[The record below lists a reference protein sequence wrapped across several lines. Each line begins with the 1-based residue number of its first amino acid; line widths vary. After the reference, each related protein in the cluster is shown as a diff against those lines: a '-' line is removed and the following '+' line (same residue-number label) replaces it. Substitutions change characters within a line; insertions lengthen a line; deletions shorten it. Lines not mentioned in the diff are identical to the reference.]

1 MKEALFRE
9 MSSSSLP
16 SLLSALTTSF
26 ILPAQRSKKRKKN
39 SSKGDAKTKGNEK
52 KEKRTALSSASEEP
66 LTLLPEL
73 VAELKLYIR
82 RGGMEEARVA
92 ADRLANHHS
101 ASEDARERLLAL
113 RVVVIL
119 FRRSKRFRQALLELF
134 PVFLDRTIGHKGES
148 PLPPPRWASR
158 ALRAECIVAVKR
170 WMADF
175 GDFYPNLR
183 VGYTYLK
190 DKVGVRFVDIVAE
203 QRMSARAARAIR
215 DARNTLKAS
224 LDAIEQMRLHLDEN
238 NMSSAASGMI
248 ATMRTFWGCCD
259 ALGVGYTS
267 SERTRQD
274 VAGQDDG
281 AEDAGGDLDGDV
293 DSDTGKDESNAKDSG
308 DDNDD
313 DNDDDDNDGGDSILW
328 DDDEDDDDDI
338 DDSGKDEKSA
348 MTYVKTATMEDLS
361 ISLDLSKVGD
371 ASQWD
376 DAGLAQLI
384 LSGTKT
390 SEISLPEVR
399 ATLAE
404 CRLLVQKRHLPL
416 LRRWLVEIPALA
428 LPSAAPGDTQKVD
441 TAKGRKKAMV
451 VRCMELREEFV
462 KELTVCEMHAVK
474 RKRKPIE
481 RKVVAP
487 KAPSKGKGKK
497 KRPSAR
503 DK

>member
-1 MKEALFRE
+1 MLHLYRTCGERSAFQGDVIIVASFAALCADDIVY
-9 MSSSSLP
+9 P
-16 SLLSALTTSF
+16 
-26 ILPAQRSKKRKKN
+26 PAQRSKKRKKN

-248 ATMRTFWGCCD
+248 ATMRTFWAAATRWEWDIPRVRGQ
-259 ALGVGYTS
+259 GKTWRGKMM
-267 SERTRQD
+267 ERR
-274 VAGQDDG
+274 
-281 AEDAGGDLDGDV
+281 
-293 DSDTGKDESNAKDSG
+293 
-308 DDNDD
+308 
-313 DNDDDDNDGGDSILW
+313 
-328 DDDEDDDDDI
+328 
-338 DDSGKDEKSA
+338 
-348 MTYVKTATMEDLS
+348 Y
-361 ISLDLSKVGD
+361 
-371 ASQWD
+371 
-376 DAGLAQLI
+376 
-384 LSGTKT
+384 
-390 SEISLPEVR
+390 R
-399 ATLAE
+399 
-404 CRLLVQKRHLPL
+404 RF
-416 LRRWLVEIPALA
+416 LRRCRFGYW
-428 LPSAAPGDTQKVD
+428 
-441 TAKGRKKAMV
+441 
-451 VRCMELREEFV
+451 
-462 KELTVCEMHAVK
+462 
-474 RKRKPIE
+474 
-481 RKVVAP
+481 
-487 KAPSKGKGKK
+487 
-497 KRPSAR
+497 
-503 DK
+503 